1 MELCSENKKETKV
14 EKTEIKQYITGAGG
28 CIVSKSILSGTSKL
42 KWLFR
47 EYSEFG
53 NGWIAFG
60 DKDTQEYIDNP
71 KNMAIVDFNT
81 LIDIE
86 PTALN
91 IFYMPV
97 GTDLEFHSDKS
108 GKYFIDTNTGKEI
121 REQVKHPAQIAFEKN
136 LKFLN
141 QENYSIEFFQG
152 LFQKSNKL
160 EQFIIGETDFPSGE
174 VVLADPLAYLGSEY
188 MTYLERKI
196 PVGSYLV
203 EISIC
208 HSKIAG
214 LRIAA
219 ARLIIN
225 HKKAIKYEIAMPKGK
240 KGEDFGKSGA
250 WTFFGVDT
258 GLACFSD
265 AKTAKEYSNFITKWQ
280 NENPGKNKYNDY
292 FAALF
297 QKSHEMHPN
306 VQNKDGNFLLWQLPQ
321 TSYRLIMFTS
331 GMGDG
336 IYSGYWGFDAD
347 GEVAELVIP
356 FMNPIY
362 F

>member
-1 MELCSENKKETKV
+1 MELFSKNKKETKV
-14 EKTEIKQYITGAGG
+14 EKSEVKQYITGAGG
-28 CIVSKSILSGTSKL
+28 CIVSKSILNGTSKL
-42 KWLFR
+42 RWLFR
-47 EYSEFG
+47 EHSEFG

-60 DKDTQEYIDNP
+60 DTDTQEYVDNP

-81 LIDIE
+81 LINVE
-86 PTALN
+86 PTTLN
-91 IFYMPV
+91 IFYMPI
-97 GTDLEFHSDKS
+97 GTDLEFHSNKS

-141 QENYSIEFFQG
+141 HENYSIEFFQS
-152 LFQKSNKL
+152 LFQRSEKL
-160 EQFIIGETDFPSGE
+160 EPFIIGETDFPSGE

-196 PVGSYLV
+196 PVGSYSV

-208 HSKIAG
+208 HSKIVG

-219 ARLIIN
+219 SRLIIN
-225 HKKAIKYEIAMPKGK
+225 DKKPIKYEIAMPKGK
-240 KGEDFGKSGA
+240 KCEDFGKSGA

-265 AKTAKEYSNFITKWQ
+265 AKVAKEYSNFITKWQ

-292 FAALF
+292 FATLF

-306 VQNKDGNFLLWQLPQ
+306 LQNKNGNFLLLKLPQ

-331 GMGDG
+331 GIGDG
-336 IYSGYWGFDAD
+336 IYSGYWGLDAD

-356 FMNPIY
+356 FMNPTY